1 MRFSRTG
8 FSLFGSEQ
16 RFSQMETSL
25 QNKSVSL
32 SIIEFLKWIS
42 LRPRTYGEAM
52 ESWRSTCPRLTIW
65 EDALAK
71 GYIQVES
78 GTAMDQSKVTLTDR
92 GQSLLDVNT

>member
-1 MRFSRTG
+1 
-8 FSLFGSEQ
+8 
-16 RFSQMETSL
+16 METSL

>member
-1 MRFSRTG
+1 
-8 FSLFGSEQ
+8 
-16 RFSQMETSL
+16 METSL

-65 EDALAK
+65 EDALAE

>member
-1 MRFSRTG
+1 M
-8 FSLFGSEQ
+8 
-16 RFSQMETSL
+16 

-65 EDALAK
+65 EDALAE

-92 GQSLLDVNT
+92 GRSLLDVNT